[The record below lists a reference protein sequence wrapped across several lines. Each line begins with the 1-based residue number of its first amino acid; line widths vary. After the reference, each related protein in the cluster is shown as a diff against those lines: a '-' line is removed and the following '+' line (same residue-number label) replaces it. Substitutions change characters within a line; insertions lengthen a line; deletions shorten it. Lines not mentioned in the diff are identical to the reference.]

1 MRKIPN
7 KNIFKKRKKRKTAKL
22 KLIEEKVVK
31 SLKHMDG
38 YWGNIPEKY
47 INGLYYKIKN

>member
-22 KLIEEKVVK
+22 KLIEETVEK
-31 SLKHMDG
+31 SLKYMDTG
-38 YWGNIPEKY
+38 EKTPEHST
-47 INGLYYKIKN
+47 NGLCYKIKN